1 MQITQEVQKCLVC
14 GSDNALTG
22 VSLLLSVY
30 LYMNTYRKKNEKRQ
44 VVGGGV
50 LSIVAAHS
58 LPPSSHNTILALIEG
73 TLKDISGHFRTSY
86 AFL

>member
-1 MQITQEVQKCLVC
+1 MQLVC

-22 VSLLLSVY
+22 GSLLLSVY
-30 LYMNTYRKKNEKRQ
+30 LYEQHIERRVKKRQ

-58 LPPSSHNTILALIEG
+58 LPPSSHSLYYI
-73 TLKDISGHFRTSY
+73 TLRTEKRTNY
-86 AFL
+86 Q